1 MNEFTLLDIYKSLD
15 THKTLDLN
23 LDESNDLLIVS
34 VKDFEMELEI
44 PLSNQ
49 DEMSELIKFLST
61 QVHFMKQTLK
71 LIEHNEYGVYIS
83 DSIHFSGSM
92 ELKKYLTE
100 DKKSFKEYELYF
112 SSEAGEEVDL
122 FITKSE
128 YVGKVKKTSKAELEH
143 FIEFKD
149 LVKTI
154 EDLESVL

>member
-1 MNEFTLLDIYKSLD
+1 
-15 THKTLDLN
+15 
-23 LDESNDLLIVS
+23 
-34 VKDFEMELEI
+34 
-44 PLSNQ
+44 
-49 DEMSELIKFLST
+49 
-61 QVHFMKQTLK
+61 
-71 LIEHNEYGVYIS
+71 
-83 DSIHFSGSM
+83 M

-149 LVKTI
+149 LLKTI
-154 EDLESVL
+154 EKLESVL